1 MNPRKLDQS
10 ALEEFL
16 RWQDDPCLFI
26 ETVFKVEMDGW
37 QKEAS
42 YAVRDG
48 HSVSIRSGHGVGKSA
63 WLSWIVI
70 WWMVT
75 KLGPRIACTAPTS
88 HQLNDVLWGEIAKWT
103 KFLPAA
109 LKKELEVKAE
119 RVEATRNP
127 KELYCVART
136 ARKEQPEAFQ
146 GFHADDM
153 LFIVDEASG
162 VEDIIFQ
169 VGEGAMSTKGAQTIL
184 VGNPTRTSGYFYDS
198 HTSMAEL
205 WYTMK
210 VSCEDAKM
218 SDPSYAKKMAK
229 QYGVDSTIY
238 RVRVL
243 GEFPRADDNTVIPLE
258 WVDSSVD
265 REVEQVPGKV
275 IWGLDVARF
284 GDDKSA
290 LAKRKRNI
298 LLEPVIS
305 WGKADTMQTVG
316 RVVREFNETP
326 DKDKPD
332 EIMVDSIGV
341 GAGVVDRLKEQGLP
355 ARGVN
360 VAERPSDHD
369 KHLRLRDE
377 LWWKGREWF
386 QGMDVV
392 IPEDKELIAEL
403 ITLTYKLSSAGKTQV
418 ESKDDA
424 KKRGIA
430 SPNLAD
436 AFLLTFATSDNKS
449 LRKPLVY
456 PSLGIG

>member
-1 MNPRKLDQS
+1 MSKPKNHVL
-10 ALEEFL
+10 AAFM
-16 RWQDDPCLFI
+16 RWQDDPVLFI
-26 ETVFKVEMDGW
+26 ENAFGVEMDDW
-37 QKEAS
+37 QREAS
-42 YAVRDG
+42 YALRDG
-48 HSVSIRSGHGVGKSA
+48 NNVTIRSGHGVGKSA
-63 WLSWIVI
+63 WLSWIII
-70 WWMVT
+70 WWMLT
-75 KLGPRIACTAPTS
+75 KMEPRVACTAPTS
-88 HQLNDVLWGEIAKWT
+88 HQLNDVLWGEIAKWV
-103 KFLPAA
+103 KKMHPSLA
-109 LKKELEVKAE
+109 KELEVKSE

-127 KELYCVART
+127 KVCYCVART

-146 GFHADDM
+146 GFHAPQM
-153 LFIVDEASG
+153 LFVVDEASG
-162 VEDIIFQ
+162 VDDIIFQ

-198 HTSMAEL
+198 HTSNAEL
-205 WYTMK
+205 WYGMK

-218 SDPSYAKKMAK
+218 SRDSGYTEKMAK

-258 WVDSSVD
+258 WVDGAVD
-265 REVEQVPGKV
+265 REVEPVDGKI

-284 GDDKSA
+284 GDDRSA
-290 LAKRKRNI
+290 LAKRKRNV
-298 LLEPVIS
+298 LLESVMS

-316 RVVREFNETP
+316 KVVREYNETP
-326 DKDKPD
+326 DRWKPD

-360 VAERPSDHD
+360 VAERPSAHD

-377 LWWKGREWF
+377 LWWLGREWF

-392 IPEDKELIAEL
+392 IPEDKALIAEL
-403 ITLTYKLSSAGKTQV
+403 ISLTYKLSSAGKTQV

-424 KKRGIA
+424 KKRGVA

-449 LRKPLVY
+449 LDQPLVY
-456 PSLGIG
+456 PSLGIH